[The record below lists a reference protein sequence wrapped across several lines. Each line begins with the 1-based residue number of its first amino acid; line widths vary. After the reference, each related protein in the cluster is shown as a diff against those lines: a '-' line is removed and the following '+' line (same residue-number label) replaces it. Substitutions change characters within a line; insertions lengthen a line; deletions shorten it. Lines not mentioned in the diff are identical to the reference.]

1 MGKVYIT
8 QIPERRTQDGSFVP
22 TINIAP
28 AAEFGEIVVLCERAA
43 SIWKSDELVRDLRK
57 KLKFY
62 NAETDF
68 LVALGDPSI
77 IAAAFA
83 ILGKDF
89 GAVSLLKWDRIIKR
103 YLPTKIRI

>member
-1 MGKVYIT
+1 MGKVFIT
-8 QIPERRTQDGSFVP
+8 QIPERRTADGAFVP
-22 TINIAP
+22 TVNIAP
-28 AAEFGEIVVLCERAA
+28 ASEFGDIIVLCERSA

-83 ILGKDF
+83 ILGKDY
-89 GAVSLLKWDRIIKR
+89 GAISLLKWDRIIKR
-103 YLPTKIRI
+103 YLPTKIRV

>member
-1 MGKVYIT
+1 MGKVFIT
-8 QIPERRTQDGSFVP
+8 QIPERRTQDGAFVP

-28 AAEFGEIVVLCERAA
+28 AAEFGEIIVLCERSA

-57 KLKFY
+57 KFKGY

-68 LVALGDPSI
+68 MVALGDPSI

-83 ILGKDF
+83 ILGKDY
-89 GAVSLLKWDRIIKR
+89 GAISLLKWDRIIKR
-103 YLPTKIRI
+103 YLPTKIRV